1 MHVEICLL
9 SYAGLESGT
18 RQPIDVRPQSMLEG
32 RDLPTCDLTKYLQQE
47 LDDTLAT
54 DAAARAAA
62 CGRDVQQARAR
73 PASGWCACLSIGMF
87 VLRGTNAAMGAET
100 KAQLLGCCCSC
111 QHWICTTVTL
121 PHEASYMHSNR
132 VEQGVARK
140 GRRCTC
146 LTQPA
151 AGMPCSFTGCCG
163 LSEPPPSP
171 I

>member
-1 MHVEICLL
+1 MWRICLL

-87 VLRGTNAAMGAET
+87 VLRGMNAAMGA
-100 KAQLLGCCCSC
+100 
-111 QHWICTTVTL
+111 
-121 PHEASYMHSNR
+121 
-132 VEQGVARK
+132 
-140 GRRCTC
+140 
-146 LTQPA
+146 
-151 AGMPCSFTGCCG
+151 
-163 LSEPPPSP
+163 
-171 I
+171 